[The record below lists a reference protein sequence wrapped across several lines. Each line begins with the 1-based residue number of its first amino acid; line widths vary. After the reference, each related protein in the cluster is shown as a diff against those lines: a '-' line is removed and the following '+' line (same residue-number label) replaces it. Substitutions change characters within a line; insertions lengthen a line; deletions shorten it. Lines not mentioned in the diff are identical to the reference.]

1 MMLNT
6 GERLAVIENDLKYL
20 KDQADT
26 TVHTL
31 NDFISKADDKYATK
45 LELSNL
51 SNSVQENKDT
61 LIYIVKTW
69 GPIIIILAYILLDKF
84 VI

>member
-1 MMLNT
+1 MLNT

-31 NDFISKADDKYATK
+31 NDFITKADDKYATK
-45 LELSNL
+45 LELAGL
-51 SNSVQENKDT
+51 AVSVQESRDT
-61 LIYIVKTW
+61 LVYIIKTW
-69 GPIIIILAYILLDKF
+69 GPIIIILGYILLDKF
-84 VI
+84 VL